1 MNIILLEKIA
11 KLGDIGEAVKVK
23 SGYAR
28 NFLFPQGKA
37 VPATRANLEEFE
49 ERRAELL
56 AAHNEKIALAQSRA
70 EKLANLSIV
79 IEVNASDEGRLF
91 GSVAARDVAEAV
103 NEKAGSDLARSEV
116 ILPGGS
122 IRQCGDY
129 EVIADLGFE
138 VTATFAL
145 KVFSPNAPEPAADEA
160 GEAEAEK
167 AESGKAE
174 AGEAES
180 GKAEAESVDAE
191 PEAAPAELAAA
202 ASEAEAGEVEAGDA
216 EAESGEAES
225 AAGSADEA
233 PGNEEA

>member
-37 VPATRANLEEFE
+37 VPATKANLEQFE
-49 ERRAELL
+49 QRRAELL
-56 AAHNEKIALAQSRA
+56 AAHNEKIAHAQTRA
-70 EKLANLSIV
+70 GKLAGVSIA

-145 KVFSPNAPEPAADEA
+145 SVISRGAPVQFDDE
-160 GEAEAEK
+160 E
-167 AESGKAE
+167 
-174 AGEAES
+174 GEAES
-180 GKAEAESVDAE
+180 EAAAEA
-191 PEAAPAELAAA
+191 
-202 ASEAEAGEVEAGDA
+202 
-216 EAESGEAES
+216 
-225 AAGSADEA
+225 SADEGAETAAEA
-233 PGNEEA
+233 PVDEAADAADEGEKPAEE

>member
-56 AAHNEKIALAQSRA
+56 AAHNEKIAHAQSRA
-70 EKLANLSIV
+70 GKLADLSIE

-122 IRQCGDY
+122 IRQCGEY

-138 VTATFAL
+138 VTVTFAL
-145 KVFSPNAPEPAADEA
+145 KVFSPNAPEPAADESD
-160 GEAEAEK
+160 K

-174 AGEAES
+174 SES
-180 GKAEAESVDAE
+180 GGAE
-191 PEAAPAELAAA
+191 PEAAPAEPAAA
-202 ASEAEAGEVEAGDA
+202 ASEAEAGEVETGEAGTVEATASNSDDAAGDEKA
-216 EAESGEAES
+216 
-225 AAGSADEA
+225 
-233 PGNEEA
+233 

>member
-37 VPATRANLEEFE
+37 VPATKANLEEFE
-49 ERRAELL
+49 QRRAELL
-56 AAHNEKIALAQSRA
+56 AAHNEKIAQAQSRA
-70 EKLANLSIV
+70 GKLAGVSIA

-145 KVFSPNAPEPAADEA
+145 SVISRGAPVQFDDEGGEAASEVSEDQGAETAAEAPADEA
-160 GEAEAEK
+160 ETAADGGEKPAEA
-167 AESGKAE
+167 
-174 AGEAES
+174 
-180 GKAEAESVDAE
+180 D
-191 PEAAPAELAAA
+191 
-202 ASEAEAGEVEAGDA
+202 
-216 EAESGEAES
+216 
-225 AAGSADEA
+225 
-233 PGNEEA
+233 

>member
-56 AAHNEKIALAQSRA
+56 AAHNEKIAHAQSRA
-70 EKLANLSIV
+70 GKLADLSIE

-122 IRQCGDY
+122 IRQCGEY

-145 KVFSPNAPEPAADEA
+145 KVFSPNAPEPAPDEA
-160 GEAEAEK
+160 DK
-167 AESGKAE
+167 
-174 AGEAES
+174 AES
-180 GKAEAESVDAE
+180 GKAEAESGGAE
-191 PEAAPAELAAA
+191 SEAAAEASGVESEAAPAEPAAEA
-202 ASEAEAGEVEAGDA
+202 AEAETGKVEAGAA
-216 EAESGEAES
+216 EAESGEAET
-225 AAGSADEA
+225 AAGNADEA
-233 PGNEEA
+233 AGNEEA

>member
-37 VPATRANLEEFE
+37 VPATKANLEQFE
-49 ERRAELL
+49 QRRAELL
-56 AAHNEKIALAQSRA
+56 AAHNEKIAHAQSRA
-70 EKLANLSIV
+70 EKLAGVSIA

-145 KVFSPNAPEPAADEA
+145 SVISRGAPVQFDDE
-160 GEAEAEK
+160 E
-167 AESGKAE
+167 
-174 AGEAES
+174 GEAES
-180 GKAEAESVDAE
+180 EAAAEASADEGAE
-191 PEAAPAELAAA
+191 TAAET
-202 ASEAEAGEVEAGDA
+202 
-216 EAESGEAES
+216 
-225 AAGSADEA
+225 SADEA
-233 PGNEEA
+233 ADAADEGEKPAEE

>member
-49 ERRAELL
+49 SRRAELL
-56 AAHNEKIALAQSRA
+56 AAHNEKIAHAQSRA
-70 EKLANLSIV
+70 GKLADLSIE

-138 VTATFAL
+138 VTVTFAL
-145 KVFSPNAPEPAADEA
+145 KVFSPNAPEPAPDEA
-160 GEAEAEK
+160 DKAEAEK
-167 AESGKAE
+167 AEAGKAE
-174 AGEAES
+174 SDEAE
-180 GKAEAESVDAE
+180 VDSAGAE
-191 PEAAPAELAAA
+191 PEVAPAEPAAA
-202 ASEAEAGEVEAGDA
+202 ASEAETGEVEAGAA
-216 EAESGEAES
+216 EAESGEAET
-225 AAGSADEA
+225 AAGNADEA

>member
-174 AGEAES
+174 AGEAE
-180 GKAEAESVDAE
+180 VDSAAAE
-191 PEAAPAELAAA
+191 PEAAPAEPAAA
-202 ASEAEAGEVEAGDA
+202 ASEAEAGEVEAGEA

>member
-56 AAHNEKIALAQSRA
+56 AAHNEKIAHAQSRA
-70 EKLANLSIV
+70 GKLADLSIE

-138 VTATFAL
+138 VTVTFAL

-160 GEAEAEK
+160 D
-167 AESGKAE
+167 
-174 AGEAES
+174 
-180 GKAEAESVDAE
+180 KAEAESGGAE
-191 PEAAPAELAAA
+191 SEAAPAEP
-202 ASEAEAGEVEAGDA
+202 EVEAAEAETGEADAA
-216 EAESGEAES
+216 EAESGESET
-225 AAGSADEA
+225 AASSADEA
-233 PGNEEA
+233 AGNEEA

>member
-56 AAHNEKIALAQSRA
+56 AAHNEKIAHAQSRA
-70 EKLANLSIV
+70 GKLADLSIE

-122 IRQCGDY
+122 IRQCGEY
-129 EVIADLGFE
+129 AVIADLGFE

-160 GEAEAEK
+160 GK
-167 AESGKAE
+167 
-174 AGEAES
+174 AES
-180 GKAEAESVDAE
+180 GKAEAESGGAE
-191 PEAAPAELAAA
+191 PEAAAEASGVESEAAPAEPAAEA
-202 ASEAEAGEVEAGDA
+202 AEAETGKVEAGAA
-216 EAESGEAES
+216 EAESGEAET
-225 AAGSADEA
+225 AAGNADEA
-233 PGNEEA
+233 AGNEEA

>member
-56 AAHNEKIALAQSRA
+56 AAHNEKIAHAQSRA
-70 EKLANLSIV
+70 GKLADLSIE

-138 VTATFAL
+138 VTVTFAL
-145 KVFSPNAPEPAADEA
+145 KVFSPNAPEPAPD
-160 GEAEAEK
+160 
-167 AESGKAE
+167 
-174 AGEAES
+174 EAES
-180 GKAEAESVDAE
+180 GGAES
-191 PEAAPAELAAA
+191 EAAPAEP
-202 ASEAEAGEVEAGDA
+202 EVEAAETETGEADAA
-216 EAESGEAES
+216 EAESGEAET
-225 AAGSADEA
+225 AAGNADEA
-233 PGNEEA
+233 AGNEEA

>member
-28 NFLFPQGKA
+28 NLLFPQGKA
-37 VPATRANLEEFE
+37 VPATRANLEQFE
-49 ERRAELL
+49 QRRAELL
-56 AAHNEKIALAQSRA
+56 AAHNEKIAHAQSRA
-70 EKLANLSIV
+70 EKLAGVSIA

-145 KVFSPNAPEPAADEA
+145 SVISRGAPVQFDDEEGEAEPDASTAAEASADEGAETAAEAPTDEATDAADE
-160 GEAEAEK
+160 GEK
-167 AESGKAE
+167 
-174 AGEAES
+174 
-180 GKAEAESVDAE
+180 
-191 PEAAPAELAAA
+191 
-202 ASEAEAGEVEAGDA
+202 
-216 EAESGEAES
+216 
-225 AAGSADEA
+225 
-233 PGNEEA
+233 PGTSDS

>member
-56 AAHNEKIALAQSRA
+56 AAHNEKIAHAQSRA
-70 EKLANLSIV
+70 GKLADLSIE

-122 IRQCGDY
+122 IRQCGEY

-138 VTATFAL
+138 VTVTFAL
-145 KVFSPNAPEPAADEA
+145 KVFSPNAPEPADEA
-160 GEAEAEK
+160 DK
-167 AESGKAE
+167 AESGKT
-174 AGEAES
+174 EAES
-180 GKAEAESVDAE
+180 GGAE
-191 PEAAPAELAAA
+191 PEAAPAEPAAA
-202 ASEAEAGEVEAGDA
+202 ASEAETGEVEAGAA
-216 EAESGEAES
+216 EAESGEAET
-225 AAGSADEA
+225 AVGNADEA
-233 PGNEEA
+233 AGNEEA

>member
-56 AAHNEKIALAQSRA
+56 AAHNEKIAHAQSRA
-70 EKLANLSIV
+70 GKLADLSIE

-138 VTATFAL
+138 VTVTFAL
-145 KVFSPNAPEPAADEA
+145 KVFSPNAPEPAPDEA
-160 GEAEAEK
+160 
-167 AESGKAE
+167 
-174 AGEAES
+174 
-180 GKAEAESVDAE
+180 GKAEAESGDRGPEAEAESSGVE
-191 PEAAPAELAAA
+191 PEAAPAEPAA
-202 ASEAEAGEVEAGDA
+202 
-216 EAESGEAES
+216 
-225 AAGSADEA
+225 EA
-233 PGNEEA
+233 PGAETADVETGEAGTVEATAGNADDSAGDEKA

>member
-174 AGEAES
+174 AGEAE
-180 GKAEAESVDAE
+180 VDSAAAE
-191 PEAAPAELAAA
+191 PEAAPAEPAAA
-202 ASEAEAGEVEAGDA
+202 ASEAEAGEVEAG
-216 EAESGEAES
+216 EAGTVEATAS
-225 AAGSADEA
+225 NSDDAAGDEKA
-233 PGNEEA
+233 

>member
-56 AAHNEKIALAQSRA
+56 AAHNEKIAHAQSRA
-70 EKLANLSIV
+70 GKLADLSIE

-138 VTATFAL
+138 VTVTFAL
-145 KVFSPNAPEPAADEA
+145 KVFSPNAPEPAPDEADQAEAESGGAESEAAPAEPEVEAAESETGEVEAGEADTAEAEA
-160 GEAEAEK
+160 GEAEA
-167 AESGKAE
+167 
-174 AGEAES
+174 
-180 GKAEAESVDAE
+180 
-191 PEAAPAELAAA
+191 A
-202 ASEAEAGEVEAGDA
+202 AST
-216 EAESGEAES
+216 
-225 AAGSADEA
+225 ADEA
-233 PGNEEA
+233 AGNEKS

>member
-28 NFLFPQGKA
+28 NFLFPRGKA
-37 VPATRANLEEFE
+37 VPATKANQEEFE

-56 AAHNEKIALAQSRA
+56 AAHNEKIAHAQSRA
-70 EKLANLSIV
+70 EKLADISIE

-91 GSVAARDVAEAV
+91 GSVAARDIAEAV
-103 NEKAGSDLARSEV
+103 NEKAGSDLVRSEV

-138 VTATFAL
+138 VTVTFAL

-160 GEAEAEK
+160 DKAEAESSG
-167 AESGKAE
+167 AESEAAPAEPEVEAGEADTAEAE
-174 AGEAES
+174 AGEAE
-180 GKAEAESVDAE
+180 
-191 PEAAPAELAAA
+191 AA
-202 ASEAEAGEVEAGDA
+202 AST
-216 EAESGEAES
+216 
-225 AAGSADEA
+225 ADEA
-233 PGNEEA
+233 AGNEKS